1 MDLNNNETNTL
12 FIMKV
17 VHIYKDGT
25 MDELDIDTVDDL
37 LKHSKSQGEGTLQS
51 LYHWKYLDATL
62 YCYGWYDG
70 EAGFENKHELPPGGA
85 SDFMDEDSST
95 QLLYGDIFILKYIET
110 ELQSFDIS
118 EYGEFYNMSFGGFSD
133 ISDES
138 EQESTDDELD
148 DFIVQDEE
156 IEDEGDDEYHDDIK
170 EYGSELEEDTYEY

>member
-1 MDLNNNETNTL
+1 
-12 FIMKV
+12 MKV

-25 MDELDIDTVDDL
+25 MDELDIDTTDDL

-51 LYHWKYLDATL
+51 LYHWKYLESTL

-95 QLLYGDIFILKYIET
+95 QLLYGDIFILKYIGE

-138 EQESTDDELD
+138 DQESTDDELD

-156 IEDEGDDEYHDDIK
+156 IEDEGDEEYHDDIK

>member
-1 MDLNNNETNTL
+1 M
-12 FIMKV
+12 
-17 VHIYKDGT
+17 
-25 MDELDIDTVDDL
+25 
-37 LKHSKSQGEGTLQS
+37 
-51 LYHWKYLDATL
+51 
-62 YCYGWYDG
+62 
-70 EAGFENKHELPPGGA
+70 
-85 SDFMDEDSST
+85 
-95 QLLYGDIFILKYIET
+95 KYIET